1 MSFIKTGVHIKALNP
16 ITSAKIIQTVD
27 GLVGKGLYG
36 CELWELTQTDKQM
49 LERTHRFNAKSIQ
62 GFSRQTRTDICLG
75 LLGWTS
81 IESLIDIKKLQF
93 LARANV

>member
-1 MSFIKTGVHIKALNP
+1 M
-16 ITSAKIIQTVD
+16 
-27 GLVGKGLYG
+27 GLS
-36 CELWELTQTDKQM
+36 QIDIQM
-49 LERTHRFNAKSIQ
+49 LERTHRFNAKSNQ

-93 LARANV
+93 LGRLCRLSDQSLTARIFITRVYVHPG